1 VPCVTRVSG
10 AGTPHVLGDIFHSNP
25 VVVGRPRG
33 ALPEQSYRDF
43 ASETTNPT
51 VGLRDQVMVAGAN
64 DGVFRVIDAG
74 SWVDPDGA
82 GGPLPAGYDAG
93 TGAETAG
100 FIPYTARR
108 NVKQLARDDGSRDF
122 YFTDGSP
129 VVSDAWFYDSPTASL
144 PTDKTMSQWHTV
156 AVAGMRQGGNQYFAL
171 DITNPADA
179 NYPGY
184 LWEFPAEGA
193 PASITQWMGQ
203 SWSEPI
209 ITKVRLAVDG
219 DLLNPQERWV
229 VIFAGGYDETGDPN
243 KPLYDLQAT
252 AGRSITMLDL
262 KTGEIVAQ
270 KKFLDTTLPTETDP
284 TTIVYNPLVPEA
296 SMAFAL
302 ASTPG
307 VFDVDADGFADLVYV
322 GDLGGNLWKWVITKV
337 GHDPVNSA
345 GLPDTSQPAWHF
357 EKFFAAPVHT
367 HSGTGLKHYKS
378 LFFNP
383 SATLKSGDLWLAFGS
398 GERADLAFAGYPA
411 PEDENN
417 RFYSVKDLD
426 PLANSPSGVPMGE
439 TNLLDIS
446 GDASCADVAS
456 FDGLFFKG
464 VDGEKFVTASDIF
477 FYYVFVASFTPTTS
491 TDPCESAGNAS
502 LYAFK
507 VYCGEGLFDDGS
519 GNPVLNIDLGDGMPT
534 DPKVSLSG
542 DQSQVFINKK
552 DEVLAPPV
560 PFKLDEA
567 GGSAVWRERH
577 ED

>member
-1 VPCVTRVSG
+1 
-10 AGTPHVLGDIFHSNP
+10 
-25 VVVGRPRG
+25 
-33 ALPEQSYRDF
+33 
-43 ASETTNPT
+43 
-51 VGLRDQVMVAGAN
+51 
-64 DGVFRVIDAG
+64 
-74 SWVDPDGA
+74 
-82 GGPLPAGYDAG
+82 
-93 TGAETAG
+93 
-100 FIPYTARR
+100 
-108 NVKQLARDDGSRDF
+108 VKQLARDDGSRDF

-129 VVSDAWFYDSPTASL
+129 VVSDAWFYSSPTASL
-144 PTDKTMSQWHTV
+144 PTDKNLNQWHTV

-193 PASITQWMGQ
+193 AASITQWMGQ
-203 SWSEPI
+203 TWSEPI

-229 VIFAGGYDETGDPN
+229 VIFAGGYAESGDPN

-262 KTGEIVAQ
+262 KTGQIVAQ
-270 KKFLDTTLPTETDP
+270 KKFVDTTAPAETDP
-284 TTIVYNPLVPEA
+284 TTIVYDPLNPEA

-322 GDLGGNLWKWVITKV
+322 GDLGGNLWKWVITNV
-337 GHDPVNSA
+337 GHDPVNSS
-345 GLPDTSQPAWHF
+345 GLPSTSQPAWHF

-367 HSGTGLKHYKS
+367 HSGTGQKHYKS
-378 LFFNP
+378 FFFNP
-383 SATLKSGDLWLAFGS
+383 SATLKSGELWLAFGS

-426 PLANSPSGVPMGE
+426 PLASSPSGVPMGE
-439 TNLLDIS
+439 TTLFDIT

-456 FDGLFFKG
+456 FDGLFFKA

-477 FYYVFVASFTPTTS
+477 FYYAFVASFTPTTS